1 MLCGERAYFVLVKES
16 LRCWGVLRGRVAQGG
31 RFRWPAIE
39 NSMGA
44 YCQGSRN
51 EKVDGHWVINLPG
64 AEGTS
69 GPAMPRCA
77 KAPVVCWRGS
87 GELGRAVGEKALVVG
102 EEGRKTESSPQVR
115 EVSGRSIG
123 EF

>member
-1 MLCGERAYFVLVKES
+1 
-16 LRCWGVLRGRVAQGG
+16 
-31 RFRWPAIE
+31 
-39 NSMGA
+39 
-44 YCQGSRN
+44 
-51 EKVDGHWVINLPG
+51 
-64 AEGTS
+64 
-69 GPAMPRCA
+69 MPRCA

-87 GELGRAVGEKALVVG
+87 GEVGRAVGEKALVVG

>member
-1 MLCGERAYFVLVKES
+1 VLLLLFVSLSWSRRVSAAGVSSGGGWRKEEG
-16 LRCWGVLRGRVAQGG
+16 LGG
-31 RFRWPAIE
+31 
-39 NSMGA
+39 
-44 YCQGSRN
+44 
-51 EKVDGHWVINLPG
+51 LPG

-77 KAPVVCWRGS
+77 KAPVVCWRES

>member
-16 LRCWGVLRGRVAQGG
+16 LCCWGVLRGRVAQGG
-31 RFRWPAIE
+31 RFRWPAME

-44 YCQGSRN
+44 YCQDSTKG
-51 EKVDGHWVINLPG
+51 GWAINLPG

-77 KAPVVCWRGS
+77 KAPVVCWRES

>member
-1 MLCGERAYFVLVKES
+1 MRNVS
-16 LRCWGVLRGRVAQGG
+16 LT
-31 RFRWPAIE
+31 
-39 NSMGA
+39 
-44 YCQGSRN
+44 
-51 EKVDGHWVINLPG
+51 NLPG

-77 KAPVVCWRGS
+77 KAPVVCWRRGS
-87 GELGRAVGEKALVVG
+87 GEVGRTVVGENVLVVG

-115 EVSGRSIG
+115 EVSGRSTG

>member
-51 EKVDGHWVINLPG
+51 EKVDGQSTCQVQRGLQGQPCPG
-64 AEGTS
+64 VQRHQWSVGEGPGSLGGLS
-69 GPAMPRCA
+69 GRRL
-77 KAPVVCWRGS
+77 WL
-87 GELGRAVGEKALVVG
+87 LGRRG
-102 EEGRKTESSPQVR
+102 GR
-115 EVSGRSIG
+115 RSHPHR
-123 EF
+123 

>member
-1 MLCGERAYFVLVKES
+1 MEWKHIVKK
-16 LRCWGVLRGRVAQGG
+16 WTVGWAT
-31 RFRWPAIE
+31 
-39 NSMGA
+39 
-44 YCQGSRN
+44 
-51 EKVDGHWVINLPG
+51 NLPG

-87 GELGRAVGEKALVVG
+87 EEVGSTVGEANVLAVGEKVLVVG
-102 EEGRKTESSPQVR
+102 EEGRNTESSPQVR
-115 EVSGRSIG
+115 EVSGRSTG

>member
-1 MLCGERAYFVLVKES
+1 MEWMHIVKK
-16 LRCWGVLRGRVAQGG
+16 WT
-31 RFRWPAIE
+31 
-39 NSMGA
+39 GA
-44 YCQGSRN
+44 
-51 EKVDGHWVINLPG
+51 WATNLPG

-87 GELGRAVGEKALVVG
+87 EEVGSTVGEANVLAVGENVLVVG
-102 EEGRKTESSPQVR
+102 EEGRNTESSPQVR
-115 EVSGRSIG
+115 EVSGRSTG